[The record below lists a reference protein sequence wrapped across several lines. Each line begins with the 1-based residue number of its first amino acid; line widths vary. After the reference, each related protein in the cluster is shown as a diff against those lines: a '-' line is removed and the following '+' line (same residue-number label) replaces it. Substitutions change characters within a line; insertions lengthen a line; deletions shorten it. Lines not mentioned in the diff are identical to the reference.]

1 MTEHIDL
8 SSSKPNIVESMNNTL
23 NELIKGYYRNN
34 DTGIVQS
41 CPKGVDMPCQCWM
54 GVNRYNYF
62 LGIKIINKSILII
75 LDININIGIIIF
87 FLMIMWKF

>member
-34 DTGIVQS
+34 DTGIIPS
-41 CPKGVDMPCQCWM
+41 CPNNVSINCQCWM

-62 LGIKIINKSILII
+62 LGPYCNLNETQIPQV
-75 LDININIGIIIF
+75 
-87 FLMIMWKF
+87 